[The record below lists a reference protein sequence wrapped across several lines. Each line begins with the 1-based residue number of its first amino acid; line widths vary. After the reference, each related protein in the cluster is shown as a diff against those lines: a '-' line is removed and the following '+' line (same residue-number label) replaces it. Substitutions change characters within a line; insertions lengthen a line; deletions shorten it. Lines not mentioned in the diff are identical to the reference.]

1 MLRLALATALM
12 MAAPAAPPLPCP
24 SPEARS
30 ATVMAGPPW
39 ISIESPP
46 NPYNAETK
54 GALLV
59 VRVYHHGE
67 AAFYPVS
74 GSAEGLQNG
83 VRQSVP
89 LQFGQTSTPGMYTL
103 KFTRPA
109 AGAWLLM
116 IRVGEDSD
124 HGSATAVVSLD
135 QSGQVSNVQ
144 VPSRKN
150 GEWDI
155 PRQLSEDEVAARLRS
170 LPGA

>member
-1 MLRLALATALM
+1 
-12 MAAPAAPPLPCP
+12 MAAPAVSPLPCTGR
-24 SPEARS
+24 EAQPAS
-30 ATVMAGPPW
+30 HVAAGPPW

-46 NPYNAETK
+46 NPYNTETK

-74 GSAEGLQNG
+74 GTAEGLSNG
-83 VRQSVP
+83 KRQSVA
-89 LQFGQTSTPGMYTL
+89 LNFGQTSTPGMYTL
-103 KFTRPA
+103 KFTRPR
-109 AGAWLLM
+109 AGSWLLM

-124 HGSATAVVSLD
+124 HGTATAVVSLD

-144 VPSRKN
+144 VPTRKE
-150 GEWDI
+150 GEWLI
-155 PRQLSEDEVAARLRS
+155 PRQLTEDEVAARLRS